1 MSAGAAFVFS
11 DDLEVLH
18 YSSAFLRSLRSSCS
32 RRHLVDSDVVERV
45 GLLGLRRH
53 GKRGGRQRQCCDHL
67 GQLRSR
73 PLCLPLLGN
82 VSTTASLQPES
93 TTESCQQSIPVIT
106 SNRHRDHRVRS
117 SLTDR
122 PNARSSFLKHVVVDK
137 CSHSCAS
144 SANSP
149 KIYILNVC
157 SIAKPHAFQQI
168 LTDVILT
175 DVIIL
180 TETHLNSKHSSKL
193 FDISD
198 YLLFRKDRLKRKG
211 GGICVCV
218 KQSLTV
224 NLSY

>member
-1 MSAGAAFVFS
+1 M
-11 DDLEVLH
+11 
-18 YSSAFLRSLRSSCS
+18 
-32 RRHLVDSDVVERV
+32 RRR
-45 GLLGLRRH
+45 

-73 PLCLPLLGN
+73 PLCLPLPGN
-82 VSTTASLQPES
+82 VSTTVSLQLEFES
-93 TTESCQQSIPVIT
+93 TNESSQQSIPVIT
-106 SNRHRDHRVRS
+106 SNRHHDHRVRT

-122 PNARSSFLKHVVVDK
+122 PNARSSYLKHVVVDK
-137 CSHSCAS
+137 CLHSCTS
-144 SANSP
+144 SAYSP

-193 FDISD
+193 FDIPD

-211 GGICVCV
+211 GGMCLC
-218 KQSLTV
+218 
-224 NLSY
+224 